1 MKSALLKIQSQ
12 KLILKFSKQWV
23 KKWEQ
28 EYGISLRKPYRKYST
43 EKNNLEERLQDY
55 LKNVWL
61 VK

>member
-12 KLILKFSKQWV
+12 KLRLKFSKQWV

-43 EKNNLEERLQDY
+43 EKKNLEERLQDY

>member
-43 EKNNLEERLQDY
+43 EKKILEERLQDY